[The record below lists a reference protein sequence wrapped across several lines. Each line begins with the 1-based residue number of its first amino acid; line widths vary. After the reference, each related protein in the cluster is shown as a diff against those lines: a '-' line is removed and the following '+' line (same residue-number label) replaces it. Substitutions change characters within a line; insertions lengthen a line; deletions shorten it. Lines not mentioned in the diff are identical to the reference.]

1 MLLPFHDDRTGKS
14 DAFKLSF
21 WERSFCAL
29 AGGTCSALST
39 IPIDVLVAQV
49 QQASQAGKKVRIAEL
64 WANARAQ
71 GGLAGVVR
79 FSSRGF
85 FARVAHVALTTL
97 MMKTCASAIYDWAV
111 QRRDRDD
118 D

>member
-1 MLLPFHDDRTGKS
+1 MAMSHGSAP
-14 DAFKLSF
+14 LST
-21 WERSFCAL
+21 L
-29 AGGTCSALST
+29 SALST

-49 QQASQAGKKVRIAEL
+49 QQASQAGKRVRITEL

-85 FARVAHVALTTL
+85 YARVAHVALTTL
-97 MMKTCASAIYDWAV
+97 MMKTCASSIYEWV
-111 QRRDRDD
+111 QARREKERAWRKKRATCRPPPARLDERP
-118 D
+118 